1 MSTAQRRSAG
11 SRRATTLF
19 LVVATTATLVLAG
32 CSGGGDEN
40 AEGGDVTLKLS
51 TFGEPGNIQELLDQ
65 YENENPGVKVELA
78 VTASAEDARTNL
90 LTKLAAGTGLA
101 DVEQLEISWIGDL
114 TQYSQM
120 FVPVTGDENGDWAT
134 VQSEPVTNADG
145 SMWAY
150 GLGTGPEAICYRSDM
165 LEAAGLPGDEESVA
179 GLVGGDWEEFF
190 AAGEQYAAG
199 GGEGA
204 WYDSSYL
211 IYNAQ
216 VEQLPFPYENEDDEV
231 VVDNPEV
238 EAIFKDTLEK
248 ADALSAKLSPF
259 STDWN
264 VGMGTAKF
272 ATITCPSWMLAM
284 IQGNAPEVSTWRV
297 ANAFPGGGG
306 NVGGSYLSVPT
317 QGKNHDAASKLAS
330 WLTAPAQQIAA
341 FKSGAG
347 FPSRIDALSD
357 PALTEVGNEFFAA
370 PTVGAVFADR
380 AKAITTVI
388 HKGPHYLAIDT
399 AAFNAITRV
408 ETGQQSIDDAWDQ
421 FVTEAEA
428 AGE

>member
-1 MSTAQRRSAG
+1 MSTAQRGSAAGRGALTAFIAMGSIAAIVLTGCAG
-11 SRRATTLF
+11 SEGDGAD
-19 LVVATTATLVLAG
+19 
-32 CSGGGDEN
+32 GGP
-40 AEGGDVTLKLS
+40 VTLKLS
-51 TFGEPGNIQELLDQ
+51 TFGEPGNIKELLDQ
-65 YENENPGVKVELA
+65 YESENPGVKVELA
-78 VTASAEDARTNL
+78 TTASAEDARTNL

-114 TQYSQM
+114 AQYSDA
-120 FVPVTGDENGDWAT
+120 FVPVTGDKNGEWAT
-134 VQSEPVTNADG
+134 VQSDPVTTEDG
-145 SMWAY
+145 TMWAY
-150 GLGTGPEAICYRSDM
+150 GLGTGPEAICYRADM
-165 LEAAGLPGDEESVA
+165 LEAAGLPGDPESVA
-179 GLVGGDWEEFF
+179 PLVGGSWDEFF
-190 AAGEQYAAG
+190 AAGKKYAAG

-216 VEQLPFPYENEDDEV
+216 VEQLAFPYEDKNDKV

-238 EAIFKDTLEK
+238 EAIFKGTLEK
-248 ADALSAKLSPF
+248 ADALSAKLSAF

-284 IQGNAPEVSTWRV
+284 IQGNASDVTGWRV

-317 QGKNHDAASKLAS
+317 QGKHHEEASKLAS
-330 WLTAPAQQIAA
+330 WLSAAPQQIAA

-347 FPSRIDALSD
+347 FPSRLDALDDES
-357 PALTEVGNEFFAA
+357 LTSVTNPFFGDAPVGQI
-370 PTVGAVFADR
+370 FADR
-380 AKAITTVI
+380 SKAITSVI

-399 AAFNAITRV
+399 AAFNAMTRV

-428 AGE
+428 AGK